1 MTKPESRTPQGNSP
15 QGSKDEKKITSRA
28 EDYSQWYIDIVLR
41 AELADYAPD
50 LKGCMVIRPH
60 GYAIWEL
67 MQKSLDGMFKE
78 TGHQNA
84 YFPLFIPESYIQRE
98 KEHFAGFAPEC
109 AVVTEGGG
117 KVLQEKLYVRPTS
130 EMIIWRMYKDWIHSH
145 RDLPILLNQWAN
157 VVRWEMRTRLFLR
170 TTEFLWQEGHTA
182 HANEAE
188 AREETLRMLEV
199 YRTFAEDVMAMPVVC
214 GKKSE
219 NEKFKGAVDTFSI
232 EAMMQDGKALQAGT
246 SHYLGENFARA
257 FEVTYQAEDNTLK
270 YVHATSWGVSTRLIG
285 ALIMAHSDDQGLVLP
300 PALAPVQVVIVPIYR
315 KDDEKPKVLAEC
327 DAVKKALSPAHRV
340 HIDLRE
346 GQSPGWK
353 YNYWELK
360 GVPIRI
366 EIGPKDL
373 EKGQLCVAKRYDASL
388 AAGEKSKKEFLAR
401 ADALQKIPQILS
413 AMQGELF
420 ERAKKLRTARTRVI
434 DDLQTFERYFSEE
447 GGGFAMCHWCG
458 DGECEK
464 AMSEKHRTSI
474 RNIPL
479 DSPAENGPCI
489 RCGKPSERR
498 VIMAQAY

>member
-1 MTKPESRTPQGNSP
+1 M
-15 QGSKDEKKITSRA
+15 KDDKKIASRS

-50 LKGCMVIRPH
+50 VKGCMVIRPH

-67 MQKSLDGMFKE
+67 MQRSLDGMFKE

-98 KEHFAGFAPEC
+98 KEHFEGFAPEC

-117 KVLQEKLYVRPTS
+117 KTLQERLYIRPTS
-130 EMIIWRMYKDWIHSH
+130 EMIIWRMYKDWIQSH
-145 RDLPILLNQWAN
+145 RDLPILLNQWCN

-182 HANEAE
+182 HATEAE

-199 YRTFAEDVMAMPVVC
+199 YRRFAEDVMAVPVVT
-214 GKKSE
+214 GKKTE
-219 NEKFKGAVDTFSI
+219 NEKFKGAVDTYSI

-257 FEVTYQAEDNTLK
+257 FDVQYQAEDKTLK

-300 PALAPVQVVIVPIYR
+300 PALAPVEVVVVPIYR
-315 KDDEKPKVLAEC
+315 KDDERAKVLAEC
-327 DAVKKALSPAHRV
+327 DAVRKALAPSRRV
-340 HIDLRE
+340 HVDLRE

-353 YNYWELK
+353 FNYWELK
-360 GVPIRI
+360 GAPLRI
-366 EIGPKDL
+366 EVGPKDL
-373 EKGQLCVAKRYDASL
+373 EKGQLCIARRFTAGG
-388 AAGEKSKKEFLAR
+388 APGEKSAKEFLPR
-401 ADALQKIPQILS
+401 ATALERIPAILDG
-413 AMQGELF
+413 MQRDLL
-420 ERAKKLRTARTRVI
+420 ERAKTFRASRTRRI
-434 DDLQTFERYFSEE
+434 DDRDAFVRFFEEE
-447 GGGFAMCHWCG
+447 GGGFALAHWCG
-458 DGECEK
+458 DGACEK
-464 AMSEKHRTSI
+464 LMAEKQKTSI

-479 DSPAENGPCI
+479 DAAEEEGRCVH
-489 RCGKPSERR
+489 CGKPSRRR
-498 VIMAQAY
+498 VVMAQAY

>member
-1 MTKPESRTPQGNSP
+1 MGKNDAG
-15 QGSKDEKKITSRA
+15 KDEKKITSRS

-67 MQKSLDGMFKE
+67 LQKHLDAMFKE

-98 KEHFAGFAPEC
+98 KDHFEGFAPEC

-117 KVLQEKLYVRPTS
+117 KELQERLYVRPTS
-130 EMIIWRMYKDWIHSH
+130 EMIIWRMYKDWIQSH
-145 RDLPILLNQWAN
+145 RDLPILLNQWCN

-182 HANEAE
+182 HATEEE

-199 YRTFAEDVMAMPVVC
+199 YRTFAEDVMALPVIT
-214 GKKSE
+214 GKKTE
-219 NEKFKGAVDTFSI
+219 NEKFRGAVDTFSI

-257 FEVTYQAEDNTLK
+257 FDVQYQAEDKTLR

-285 ALIMAHSDDQGLVLP
+285 ALIMAHSDDQGLILP
-300 PALAPVQVVIVPIYR
+300 PAIAPVQVVIVPIFR
-315 KDDEKPKVLAEC
+315 KEEERARVLAEC
-327 DAVKKALSPAHRV
+327 DVVKKALSPAHRV
-340 HIDLRE
+340 HVDLRE

-353 YNYWELK
+353 FNYWELK
-360 GVPIRI
+360 GAPLRI
-366 EIGPKDL
+366 EVGPKDI
-373 EKGQLCVAKRYDASL
+373 EKGQLCLAKRYDREIQP
-388 AAGEKSKKEFLAR
+388 GEKARKEFLPR
-401 ADALQKIPQILS
+401 DAAIAGIGTTLD
-413 AMQGELF
+413 AMQRDLF
-420 ERAKKLRTARTRVI
+420 ERARAFRASRTRTI
-434 DDLQTFERYFSEE
+434 DDPAEFERWFAEG
-447 GGGFAMCHWCG
+447 GGGFAHVHWCG

-464 AMSEKHRTSI
+464 ALAEKHRTSI

-479 DSPAENGPCI
+479 DSPEESGKCI
-489 RCGKPSERR
+489 RCGKPSSRR
-498 VIMAQAY
+498 VVMAQAY

>member
-1 MTKPESRTPQGNSP
+1 MAKNDG
-15 QGSKDEKKITSRA
+15 GKDEKKITSRS

-67 MQKSLDGMFKE
+67 LQKHLDAMFKE

-98 KEHFAGFAPEC
+98 KEHFEGFAPEC

-117 KVLQEKLYVRPTS
+117 KALQERLYVRPTS
-130 EMIIWRMYKDWIHSH
+130 EMIIWRMYKDWIQSH
-145 RDLPILLNQWAN
+145 RDLPILLNQWCN

-182 HANEAE
+182 HATEEE

-199 YRTFAEDVMAMPVVC
+199 YRTFAEDVMALPVIT
-214 GKKSE
+214 GKKTE
-219 NEKFKGAVDTFSI
+219 NEKFRGAVDTFSI

-257 FEVTYQAEDNTLK
+257 FDVQYQAEDKTLR

-285 ALIMAHSDDQGLVLP
+285 ALIMAHSDDQGLILP
-300 PALAPVQVVIVPIYR
+300 PAIAPVQVVVVPIYR
-315 KDDEKPKVLAEC
+315 KEEERARVLAEC
-327 DAVKKALSPAHRV
+327 DAVKKALTPAHRV
-340 HIDLRE
+340 HVDLRE

-353 YNYWELK
+353 FNYWELK
-360 GVPIRI
+360 GAPLRI
-366 EIGPKDL
+366 EVGPKDI
-373 EKGQLCVAKRYDASL
+373 EKGQLCLAKRYDREL
-388 AAGEKSKKEFLAR
+388 QPGEKAKKEFLPR
-401 ADALQKIPQILS
+401 DAAIAGIGATLD
-413 AMQGELF
+413 AMQRDLF
-420 ERAKKLRTARTRVI
+420 ERARAFRASRTRTI
-434 DDLQTFERYFSEE
+434 DDPADFERWFAEE
-447 GGGFAMCHWCG
+447 GGGFARVHWCG
-458 DGECEK
+458 DGGCEK
-464 AMSEKHRTSI
+464 ALAEKHRTSI

-479 DSPAENGPCI
+479 EAPEESGKCI
-489 RCGKPSERR
+489 RCGKPSSQR
-498 VIMAQAY
+498 VVMAQAY

>member
-1 MTKPESRTPQGNSP
+1 MAKNEG
-15 QGSKDEKKITSRA
+15 GKDEKKITSRSA
-28 EDYSQWYIDIVLR
+28 DYSQWYIDIVLR

-67 MQKSLDGMFKE
+67 LQKHLDAMFKE

-98 KEHFAGFAPEC
+98 KEHFEGFAPEC

-117 KVLQEKLYVRPTS
+117 KVLQERLYVRPTS
-130 EMIIWRMYKDWIHSH
+130 EMIIWRMYKDWIQSH
-145 RDLPILLNQWAN
+145 RDLPILLNQWCN

-182 HANEAE
+182 HATEEE

-199 YRTFAEDVMAMPVVC
+199 YRKFAEDVMALPVIT
-214 GKKSE
+214 GKKTE
-219 NEKFKGAVDTFSI
+219 NEKFRGAVDTFSI

-257 FEVTYQAEDNTLK
+257 FDVQYQAEDKTLR

-285 ALIMAHSDDQGLVLP
+285 ALIMAHSDDQGLILP
-300 PALAPVQVVIVPIYR
+300 PAIAPVQVVIVPIYR
-315 KDDEKPKVLAEC
+315 KEEERARVLDEC
-327 DAVKKALSPAHRV
+327 NAVKKALSPAHRV
-340 HIDLRE
+340 HVDLRE

-353 YNYWELK
+353 FNYWELK
-360 GVPIRI
+360 GVPLRI
-366 EIGPKDL
+366 EVGPKDI
-373 EKGQLCVAKRYDASL
+373 EKGQLCLAKRYDREIQP
-388 AAGEKSKKEFLAR
+388 GEKARKEFLPR
-401 ADALQKIPQILS
+401 DAAIAGIGATLD
-413 AMQGELF
+413 AMQRDLF
-420 ERAKKLRTARTRVI
+420 ERARAFRASRTRTI
-434 DDLQTFERYFSEE
+434 DAAAEFERWFAEG
-447 GGGFAMCHWCG
+447 GGGFALAHWCG

-464 AMSEKHRTSI
+464 ALAEKHRTSI

-479 DSPAENGPCI
+479 DSPEESGKCI
-489 RCGKPSERR
+489 RCGRTSSRR
-498 VIMAQAY
+498 VVMAQAY

>member
-1 MTKPESRTPQGNSP
+1 MARNE
-15 QGSKDEKKITSRA
+15 GSKDEKKIASRS

-50 LKGCMVIRPH
+50 IKGCMVIRPH

-67 MQKSLDGMFKE
+67 MQRSLDGMFKE

-98 KEHFAGFAPEC
+98 KEHFEGFAPEC

-117 KVLQEKLYVRPTS
+117 KTLQERLYIRPTS
-130 EMIIWRMYKDWIHSH
+130 EMIIWRMYKDWIQSH
-145 RDLPILLNQWAN
+145 RDLPILLNQWCN

-182 HANEAE
+182 HANETE

-199 YRTFAEDVMAMPVVC
+199 YRRFAEDVMAVPVVT
-214 GKKSE
+214 GQKTE
-219 NEKFKGAVDTFSI
+219 NEKFKGAIDTYSI

-257 FEVTYQAEDNTLK
+257 FDVQYQAEDKTLK

-300 PALAPVQVVIVPIYR
+300 PALAPVEVVIIPIYR
-315 KDDEKPKVLAEC
+315 KDDEKAKVLAEC
-327 DAVKKALSPAHRV
+327 DAVRKALGPSRRV
-340 HIDLRE
+340 HVDLRE

-353 YNYWELK
+353 FNYWELK
-360 GVPIRI
+360 GVPVRV

-373 EKGQLCVAKRYDASL
+373 EKGQLCL
-388 AAGEKSKKEFLAR
+388 ARRFTAAAAPGEKSAKEFLPRQA
-401 ADALQKIPQILS
+401 ALERIPGILED
-413 AMQGELF
+413 MQRELF
-420 ERAKKLRTARTRVI
+420 ERARAFRASRTRPI
-434 DDLQTFERYFSEE
+434 DGWDAFVRFFEE
-447 GGGFAMCHWCG
+447 GGGFALAHWCG
-458 DGECEK
+458 DGACEK
-464 AMSEKHRTSI
+464 LMAEKQKTSI

-479 DSPAENGPCI
+479 DSKEEEGQCVH
-489 RCGKPSERR
+489 CGKPSKRR
-498 VIMAQAY
+498 VVMAQSY

>member
-1 MTKPESRTPQGNSP
+1 MTQPAAA
-15 QGSKDEKKITSRA
+15 KDDKKITSRA
-28 EDYSQWYIDIVLR
+28 EDYSQWYLDIVLR

-67 MQKSLDGMFKE
+67 MQRHLDAMFKE

-84 YFPLFIPESYIQRE
+84 YFPLFIPESYIQKE

-117 KVLQEKLYVRPTS
+117 KTLQEKLYVRPTS

-182 HANEAE
+182 HATEAE

-199 YRTFAEDVMAMPVVC
+199 YRRFAEDVMALPVLT
-214 GKKSE
+214 GKKTE
-219 NEKFKGAVDTFSI
+219 NEKFKGAIDTFSI
-232 EAMMQDGKALQAGT
+232 EAMMQDGKALQSGT

-257 FEVTYQAEDNTLK
+257 FDVTYQAEDNTLK
-270 YVHATSWGVSTRLIG
+270 YVHATSWGVSTRLVG
-285 ALIMAHSDDQGLVLP
+285 ALIMAHSDDQGLILP
-300 PALAPVQVVIVPIYR
+300 PRLAPVEVVIVPIYR
-315 KDDEKPKVLAEC
+315 KDDERAKVLEEC
-327 DAVKKALSPAHRV
+327 DAVKKALSPHHRV
-340 HIDLRE
+340 HVDLRE

-366 EIGPKDL
+366 EVGPKDL
-373 EKGQLCVAKRYDASL
+373 EKGQLCIAKRFDAALPS
-388 AAGEKSKKEFLAR
+388 GEKPKKEFLPRAAALAAVPALLTALQRDLHERAR
-401 ADALQKIPQILS
+401 AFRDS
-413 AMQGELF
+413 
-420 ERAKKLRTARTRVI
+420 RTRPI
-434 DDLQTFERYFSEE
+434 DDDASFARFFEEE

-458 DGECEK
+458 DAECEK
-464 AMSEKHRTSI
+464 ALGEKYRTTI

-479 DSPAENGPCI
+479 TPAQENGRCI
-489 RCGKPSERR
+489 RCGKPSARR
-498 VIMAQAY
+498 VVMAQAY

>member
-1 MTKPESRTPQGNSP
+1 MAKNEG
-15 QGSKDEKKITSRA
+15 GKDEKKITSRS

-67 MQKSLDGMFKE
+67 LQKHLDAMFKE

-98 KEHFAGFAPEC
+98 KDHFEGFAPEC

-117 KVLQEKLYVRPTS
+117 KPLQERLYVRPTS
-130 EMIIWRMYKDWIHSH
+130 EMIIWRMYKDWIQSH
-145 RDLPILLNQWAN
+145 RDLPILLNQWCN

-182 HANEAE
+182 HATEEE

-199 YRTFAEDVMAMPVVC
+199 YRTFAEDVMALPVIT

-219 NEKFKGAVDTFSI
+219 NEKFRGAVDTFSI

-257 FEVTYQAEDNTLK
+257 FDVQYQAEDKTLR

-285 ALIMAHSDDQGLVLP
+285 ALIMAHSDDQGLILP
-300 PALAPVQVVIVPIYR
+300 PALAPVQVVIVPIFR
-315 KDDEKPKVLAEC
+315 KEEERARVLAEC
-327 DAVKKALSPAHRV
+327 DAVKKALTPAHRV
-340 HIDLRE
+340 HVDIRE

-353 YNYWELK
+353 FNYWELK
-360 GVPIRI
+360 GAPLRI
-366 EIGPKDL
+366 EVGPKDI
-373 EKGQLCVAKRYDASL
+373 EKGQLCLAKRYDREIQP
-388 AAGEKSKKEFLAR
+388 GEKAKKDFLPR
-401 ADALQKIPQILS
+401 DAAIAGIGATLD
-413 AMQGELF
+413 AMQRDLF
-420 ERAKKLRTARTRVI
+420 ERAKAFRASRTRTI
-434 DDLQTFERYFSEE
+434 DDPAEFERWFGEE
-447 GGGFAMCHWCG
+447 GGGFALAHWCG
-458 DGECEK
+458 DGDCEK
-464 AMSEKHRTSI
+464 ALAEKHRTSI

-479 DSPAENGPCI
+479 DASQESGKCI
-489 RCGKPSERR
+489 RCGRPSPQR
-498 VIMAQAY
+498 VLMAQAY